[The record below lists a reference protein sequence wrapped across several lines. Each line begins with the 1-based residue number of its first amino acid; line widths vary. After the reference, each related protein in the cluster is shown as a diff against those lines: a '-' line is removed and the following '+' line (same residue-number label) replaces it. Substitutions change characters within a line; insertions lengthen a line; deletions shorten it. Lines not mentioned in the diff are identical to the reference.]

1 MDSMTDED
9 FAFYLAYGVSN
20 DYDLQLQEML
30 DEYLYTDVE
39 M

>member
-1 MDSMTDED
+1 MTNEEY
-9 FAFYLAYGVSN
+9 AFYLAYGVES

-30 DEYLYTDVE
+30 DEYEYAQDVK